1 MNVKALHINTRL
13 ELDKINSSLY
23 DYLTDEE
30 IDYYLNKAQT
40 EFIKQRYNPESNQ
53 YRTGFEQNEKR
64 TADLKNLHVTN
75 YSDTCYLTNEAN
87 KYRFRLPEDFMYL
100 TSQQTSVYYNYCAQI
115 VSNTI
120 TSTKT
125 YFEVPLAFNTLLNE
139 SFSNFR
145 LAITSTSNSLIS
157 SITNYNYPEDQD
169 NYIIRLRN
177 SVILQGYSISFEGF
191 YTLYS
196 QNTLFIEAPISTT
209 LFVSYDGG
217 TNWTSFSSKTLTLQN
232 VVGVSNGTREVNVLR
247 RCQIDDL
254 YVLLK
259 DSFATTNPEYPLAIE
274 QSNYIDSYANSQF
287 IIEQLIISYIR
298 QPKPISLSLNQT
310 SELAS
315 PTHPE
320 IVAMAVNMCLEA
332 IESRRYE
339 TNNLELKRIE

>member
-1 MNVKALHINTRL
+1 MNVTSLHINTRL
-13 ELDKINSSLY
+13 ELDKINSGLY

-30 IDYYLNKAQT
+30 VDYYLNKAQT
-40 EFIKQRYNPESNQ
+40 EFIKQRYNPDSNQ

-75 YSDTCYLTNEAN
+75 YTDTCYLTNETN

-100 TSQQTSVYYNYCAQI
+100 TSQRATVYFDYCKQI
-115 VSNTI
+115 VYNTV
-120 TSTKT
+120 TTNKT
-125 YFEVPLAFNTLLNE
+125 YFEVPLVFNTLSNDN
-139 SFSNFR
+139 FSNFR
-145 LAITSTSNSLIS
+145 LAINTTANSLIS
-157 SITNYNYPEDQD
+157 TINNYRYPEDQD
-169 NYIIRLRN
+169 NYIIRLKN
-177 SVILQGYSISFEGF
+177 SVILPGYSISFEGF

-196 QNTLFIEAPISTT
+196 QNTLFIEAPTSTI

-217 TNWTSFSSKTLTLQN
+217 VNWTQFNSKTLTLQN
-232 VVGVSNGTREVNVLR
+232 VTGSSNGTRQTSVIR

-259 DSFATTNPEYPLAIE
+259 DSFATTNPDYPLAIE
-274 QSNYIDSYANSQF
+274 QTNYIDSFGNSEF

-320 IVAMAVNMCLEA
+320 LIAMAVNMCLEA
-332 IESRRYE
+332 IESKRYE